1 MLSKKEIKLIKLIK
15 YTPIF
20 IVGVVCLIITVLLSI
35 EKNMSLNK
43 ELETIKKDYLERN
56 QEIVKNEVN
65 KVYDYILY
73 KKSKSEEE
81 LKQNLKIRV
90 NEAYNIINYIYE
102 KYKNKESKEQIL
114 NRIKDA
120 LRPIR
125 FNDNRG
131 YFYINSMEG
140 VNILH
145 PINPELENKFV
156 LNDKDNLGNYILK
169 NVIKDL
175 ENKKES
181 YTTLYW
187 NKPEDLKNQ
196 YKKITFNKVFE
207 PYNIIIGT
215 GEYLN
220 DFENITKEKILSY
233 ISSIRY
239 DKNGYIFVIDEKG
252 VYLSHIEKSY
262 VGVNRINLKDPNG
275 FMITKEIIALAKD
288 GNDGYLK
295 YVGTIKPETKLPS
308 EKISYVKGFSDWN
321 WAIATGFYTDELE
334 KQIFEKE
341 IEIKDKYTNK
351 LINLFLVS
359 LFLTG
364 LFLIISFYISRKLE
378 KRFYKYKQQVLSHI
392 KKNREK
398 DTMLAQ
404 QAKMA
409 AMGEMLE
416 NIAHQWRQPLSSI
429 STISTGIKIQ
439 YEYAEVN
446 KEEVIKSMNTIATT
460 TKYLSQTIDDFRDY
474 FNPQKVPTYFNLKN
488 IFEKVSDL
496 LEPQLHLKNI
506 QLIKDIDDV
515 YIFGMENEFL
525 QVIINLL
532 NNSKDEFEKKEFEK
546 KYIFIDT
553 KVEEDEI
560 TVIIKDNAGGID
572 EKIIDKIFEPYFT
585 TKIKSKGTGIGLY
598 MSKQIIEKHM
608 KGLIRVSNENYIYK
622 EKNYRGATFFI
633 TFAQKKKEENSI

>member
-20 IVGVVCLIITVLLSI
+20 IVGIVCLIITILLSI

-43 ELETIKKDYLERN
+43 ELETLKKEYLERN

-73 KKSKSEEE
+73 KKSNGEEE
-81 LKQNLKIRV
+81 LKQNLKIKV
-90 NEAYNIINYIYE
+90 NEAYNVINYIYE
-102 KYKNKESKEQIL
+102 KYKNKESKEQII

-131 YFYINSMEG
+131 YFYINSLDG
-140 VNILH
+140 TNILH
-145 PINPELENKFV
+145 PINPEFENKSL
-156 LNDKDNLGNYILK
+156 LNLKDDTGNFILRD
-169 NVIKDL
+169 VIK
-175 ENKKES
+175 NAKNSKES

-207 PYNIIIGT
+207 PYNFIIGT

-239 DKNGYIFVIDEKG
+239 DKNGYVFVIDEKG

-275 FMITKEIIALAKD
+275 FMITKEIISLAKD
-288 GNDGYLK
+288 GKDGYLK

-334 KQIFEKE
+334 KQIYEKE

-446 KEEVIKSMNTIATT
+446 KEDVIKSMNTIATT

-532 NNSKDEFEKKEFEK
+532 NNSKDEFEKKSLRKNIFLLIQKLK
-546 KYIFIDT
+546 K
-553 KVEEDEI
+553 
-560 TVIIKDNAGGID
+560 
-572 EKIIDKIFEPYFT
+572 
-585 TKIKSKGTGIGLY
+585 
-598 MSKQIIEKHM
+598 M
-608 KGLIRVSNENYIYK
+608 KL
-622 EKNYRGATFFI
+622 
-633 TFAQKKKEENSI
+633 QLL

>member
-20 IVGVVCLIITVLLSI
+20 IVGIVCLIITILLSI

-43 ELETIKKDYLERN
+43 ELETLKKEYLERN

-73 KKSKSEEE
+73 KKSNGEEE
-81 LKQNLKIRV
+81 LKQNLKIKV
-90 NEAYNIINYIYE
+90 NEAYTVINYIYE

-145 PINPELENKFV
+145 PINPELENKLV
-156 LNDKDNLGNYILK
+156 LNAKDKFGNYILK

-239 DKNGYIFVIDEKG
+239 DKNGYVFVIDEKG

-288 GNDGYLK
+288 GKDGYLK

-321 WAIATGFYTDELE
+321 WAISTGFYTDELE
-334 KQIFEKE
+334 KQIYEKE

-378 KRFYKYKQQVLSHI
+378 KRFYKYKEQVLSHI

-398 DTMLAQ
+398 DTLLAQ

-446 KEEVIKSMNTIATT
+446 KEDVIKSMNTIATT

-572 EKIIDKIFEPYFT
+572 EKIIDKVFEPYFT
-585 TKIKSKGTGIGLY
+585 TKTKSKGTGIGLY

-608 KGLIRVSNENYIYK
+608 NGLIRVSNENYIYK

-633 TFAQKKKEENSI
+633 TFVQKKEESSI

>member
-633 TFAQKKKEENSI
+633 TFTQKKKEENSI